1 MRGLCLCA
9 YVCLLTCGLFAQNRS
24 SAESESSA
32 PGLNP
37 TRSRE
42 THSEADGLTT
52 DKQSVERLGMDG
64 RYVPYLDVEKE
75 SVQVNPTTVRT
86 TQRVYGRDA
95 DGRKVLTQVVEE
107 TKSSQAGG
115 AEKVVRNTSNPDAD
129 GRLQL
134 VQRETADTKRLS
146 DKVQVTK
153 TTAYTPGSDGK
164 MVPSLQTEERRSQLD
179 EHAVQVHKSTL
190 LPDINGKWQ
199 VQEVRDAVVK
209 DDAQQTIHD
218 ERVSRPDN
226 DGRLAESERTVTTET
241 KSESGEGTKTVES
254 YATSTAGSADQG
266 ALRLN
271 QRVTTASRKTL
282 QGGTLTETK
291 VSSRNPGAPN
301 DELRTTQKT
310 IDIVRPTTSGGTEHQ
325 QQTISIDNNGSSS
338 VVSVNIGKASNT
350 GKVELPKAAGRSE
363 AKPEPKTQEKP
374 Q

>member
-1 MRGLCLCA
+1 M
-9 YVCLLTCGLFAQNRS
+9 
-24 SAESESSA
+24 
-32 PGLNP
+32 
-37 TRSRE
+37 
-42 THSEADGLTT
+42 HSEADGRTT

-75 SVQVNPTTVRT
+75 SVQVNPSTVRT

-95 DGRKVLTQVVEE
+95 DGRKVLTQVVEQ
-107 TKSSQAGG
+107 TKSSLAGG

-134 VQRETADTKRLS
+134 IQRETADTKRLN

-153 TTAYTPGSDGK
+153 TTAYTPGPDGK

-226 DGRLAESERTVTTET
+226 DGRLAESERTVTTEI

-254 YATSTAGSADQG
+254 YATSTVGSADQG

-282 QGGTLTETK
+282 QGGTVTETK

-301 DELRTTQKT
+301 GELRTTQKT
-310 IDIVRPTTSGGTEHQ
+310 IDIVRPTSSGGTEYQ
-325 QQTISIDNNGSSS
+325 QQTISIDTDGRSS
-338 VVSVNIGKASNT
+338 VVSVDMGRASST
-350 GKVELPKAAGRSE
+350 GKVELPKAAGQSE
-363 AKPEPKTQEKP
+363 AKSEPKTQEKP